1 MMSAGFWYVHEANG
15 GMVESAVVMLRKV
28 QMFDLFSQL
37 ELVADKLYQ
46 KLCESSHLSLV
57 YEVDGRDLHEVVH

>member
-1 MMSAGFWYVHEANG
+1 
-15 GMVESAVVMLRKV
+15 MVESAVVMLRKV